1 MPDWIFSALSQYF
14 VGEGAD
20 VFKLMVT
27 EKSNDYRQ
35 VEFKTENGQTCTT
48 GELNIGGQMWT
59 EVKGRSKVFNFKNSV
74 LNPLN
79 ANCQKTLSA
88 GTLYFRL
95 TTQRQ
100 KGNPAYDWIC
110 VEKVELDMS
119 RLKFLWRGRT
129 CAEGEGDWKKMT
141 VEHATCGAETP

>member
-1 MPDWIFSALSQYF
+1 MHNWIFSALSQYF

-27 EKSNDYRQ
+27 EKSNDYIQ
-35 VEFKTENGQTCTT
+35 VQFKTENGRTCTT
-48 GELNIGGQMWT
+48 DELNIDGQMWT
-59 EVKGRSKVFNFKNSV
+59 EVKGRPKVFNFKNSV
-74 LNPLN
+74 LNPLD
-79 ANCQKTLSA
+79 ANCQETLSA

-95 TTQRQ
+95 TTERQ
-100 KGNPAYDWIC
+100 KGLALYDQIC
-110 VEKVELDMS
+110 VDQVELDMS
-119 RLKFLWRGRT
+119 RMKFLWRGHT